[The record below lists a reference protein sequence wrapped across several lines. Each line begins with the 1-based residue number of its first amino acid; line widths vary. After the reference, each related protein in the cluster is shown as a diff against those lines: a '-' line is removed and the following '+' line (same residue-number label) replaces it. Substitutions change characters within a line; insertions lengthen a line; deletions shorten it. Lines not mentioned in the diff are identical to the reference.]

1 MNVHIFK
8 VINRFYLSPY
18 RLQVLCIHKSH
29 FCQQAAEAD
38 LGSKIDKRGT
48 QTETW
53 QTYLA
58 ALIGLECSFP
68 KVQHFLAWF
77 YGN

>member
-1 MNVHIFK
+1 MEDDTLA
-8 VINRFYLSPY
+8 RP
-18 RLQVLCIHKSH
+18 
-29 FCQQAAEAD
+29 AAEAD
-38 LGSKIDKRGT
+38 LGSQIDKRGT

-77 YGN
+77 CGK